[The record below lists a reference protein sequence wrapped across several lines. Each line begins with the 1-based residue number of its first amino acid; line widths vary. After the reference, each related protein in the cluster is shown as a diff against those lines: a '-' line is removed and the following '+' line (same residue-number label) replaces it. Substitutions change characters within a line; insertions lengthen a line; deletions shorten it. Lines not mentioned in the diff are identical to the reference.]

1 MNRSVL
7 AAGTQD
13 PLLVAR
19 LKGEAQ
25 QMKKIRQGL
34 AKKIFVIPFLTTPP
48 VGLQALRQ
56 LGYESY
62 EQGDK

>member
-1 MNRSVL
+1 VL

-19 LKGEAQ
+19 LKGEVRL
-25 QMKKIRQGL
+25 MEKIQQGL

-48 VGLQALRQ
+48 VGLQALRNICNT
-56 LGYESY
+56 LIR
-62 EQGDK
+62 K